1 MKQDRTYNLKSKDFA
16 KLFGTSIADIPKVC
30 QKIIKE
36 SDFRYN
42 KLSAKEQAEL
52 MYRINKKIKDNDFF
66 TAGKKARSIW
76 QKRWSDQLKNFKAQN
91 FQVEALIPEYFNKP
105 NSDVYFRFYDGFIKP
120 VDKRFEFNWLR
131 VYRHWLFGK
140 YLRGYN
146 SIYDFGCGSGINTAI
161 LAHLFPKKKLHCL
174 DWVASSKQI
183 ASLMAEKWHWNV
195 SGHVFD
201 MFDPDYGLKIGGKSA
216 FITYTSLEQMGTQY
230 RAFVEFAIKK
240 KAALCISVDSFDE
253 LYSKTSA
260 LDQLAVKFA
269 EKRNYLRHYL
279 GYLRHLESEKKIK
292 IMKIQRVRFGS
303 IYQDNNSYIMWKPI

>member
-1 MKQDRTYNLKSKDFA
+1 
-16 KLFGTSIADIPKVC
+16 
-30 QKIIKE
+30 
-36 SDFRYN
+36 
-42 KLSAKEQAEL
+42 
-52 MYRINKKIKDNDFF
+52 
-66 TAGKKARSIW
+66 
-76 QKRWSDQLKNFKAQN
+76 
-91 FQVEALIPEYFNKP
+91 
-105 NSDVYFRFYDGFIKP
+105 
-120 VDKRFEFNWLR
+120 
-131 VYRHWLFGK
+131 
-140 YLRGYN
+140 
-146 SIYDFGCGSGINTAI
+146 
-161 LAHLFPKKKLHCL
+161 
-174 DWVASSKQI
+174 
-183 ASLMAEKWHWNV
+183 MAEKWPWNG

-201 MFDPDYGLKIGGKSA
+201 MFDPDYGLKIGGSSA